1 MKSYV
6 NLLEKQA
13 KATDSKSV
21 RKLDEKLD
29 YFATIIH
36 KNVELRK
43 AIQDKSPTL
52 AKMIASRFEKIK
64 NREQDIDLER

>member
-6 NLLEKQA
+6 NLLEKQTQ
-13 KATDSKSV
+13 ATDIQSV
-21 RKLDEKLD
+21 RQLDEKLD
-29 YFATIIH
+29 YFATIIYKH
-36 KNVELRK
+36 VVLRK